1 MMDRPRSM
9 RNWKPFFIENSKV
22 PVWLSKIAP
31 INIGAI
37 ALFFLV
43 FSRGTMD
50 DRLRRHET
58 IHFQQFLET
67 LVIPFLFLYA
77 WDFIH
82 GYIKYNDGAQA
93 YRRIR
98 AEQEA
103 HDNDQDENYL
113 ETRHR
118 YSWINKYKV

>member
-1 MMDRPRSM
+1 M
-9 RNWKPFFIENSKV
+9 RNWKPFYIENSKI
-22 PVWLSKIAP
+22 PVWLSKVAP
-31 INIGAI
+31 IEIGAI

-43 FSRGTMD
+43 FSRGTMNEETK
-50 DRLRRHET
+50 RHET

-67 LVIPFLFLYA
+67 LVVPFLVLYV

-82 GYIKYNDGAQA
+82 GYIKYNDGAVA
-93 YRRIR
+93 YRMIR

-103 HDNDQDENYL
+103 YDNDHDEDYL

-118 YSWINKYKV
+118 YSWIKKYKV